1 MKKKNLLL
9 PVVLCTAM
17 LMTAC
22 SGQTPAES
30 SVEKEPIET
39 VAATEAPAAEE
50 AVAETSTEAPA
61 AEETATTTE
70 AEAAAP
76 AENSE
81 NTVTEASG
89 AITQDQAMDAV
100 LNYFK
105 ADFPDYEI
113 DSEHG
118 EYWEVEPG
126 DNGEIKVIHKSYT
139 GAFNFYYVD
148 PATGETYVTELVP
161 GIIDEEQK
169 TGETFNVNDY
179 MN

>member
-22 SGQTPAES
+22 SGQTPSES

-50 AVAETSTEAPA
+50 P
-61 AEETATTTE
+61 ATTTE

-113 DSEHG
+113 DSEQG
-118 EYWEVEPG
+118 EYWEVVPG

>member
-1 MKKKNLLL
+1 MKKKFFEEGIMKKKNLLL

-17 LMTAC
+17 LMTAY

-39 VAATEAPAAEE
+39 VAATEAPAD
-50 AVAETSTEAPA
+50 
-61 AEETATTTE
+61 EETATTTE

-81 NTVTEASG
+81 NTVAEASG

-118 EYWEVEPG
+118 EYWEVVPG

>member
-1 MKKKNLLL
+1 MKNKNLLL

-39 VAATEAPAAEE
+39 VTA
-50 AVAETSTEAPA
+50 TEAPA

-81 NTVTEASG
+81 NTVPEASG

-118 EYWEVEPG
+118 EYWEIEPG

-148 PATGETYVTELVP
+148 SATGETYVTELVP

>member
-1 MKKKNLLL
+1 MKNKNLLL

-39 VAATEAPAAEE
+39 VAATE
-50 AVAETSTEAPA
+50 VPA

-118 EYWEVEPG
+118 EYWEVVPG
-126 DNGEIKVIHKSYT
+126 DNGEIKVIHKYYT

-179 MN
+179 L

>member
-22 SGQTPAES
+22 SGQTLAES
-30 SVEKEPIET
+30 SIEKEPIET
-39 VAATEAPAAEE
+39 VAATEAPAAETP
-50 AVAETSTEAPA
+50 AEAPA

-89 AITQDQAMDAV
+89 AITQDRAMDAV

-105 ADFPDYEI
+105 ADF
-113 DSEHG
+113 
-118 EYWEVEPG
+118 
-126 DNGEIKVIHKSYT
+126 
-139 GAFNFYYVD
+139 
-148 PATGETYVTELVP
+148 YVTELVP

-169 TGETFNVNDY
+169 TGKTFNVNDY
-179 MN
+179 IN

>member
-50 AVAETSTEAPA
+50 
-61 AEETATTTE
+61 TATTTD
-70 AEAAAP
+70 EAAAP
-76 AENSE
+76 EENSE

-139 GAFNFYYVD
+139 DAFNFYYVD

>member
-39 VAATEAPAAEE
+39 VAATEASAAE
-50 AVAETSTEAPA
+50 TPTEAHA
-61 AEETATTTE
+61 AEETAITTE

-118 EYWEVEPG
+118 EYWEVVTG

>member
-1 MKKKNLLL
+1 MYQLLNTSYKGIMKKKNLLL

-39 VAATEAPAAEE
+39 VAA
-50 AVAETSTEAPA
+50 TEAPA

-113 DSEHG
+113 DSEQG
-118 EYWEVEPG
+118 EYWEVVPG

>member
-1 MKKKNLLL
+1 MKRIIFEEGIMKKKNLLL

-50 AVAETSTEAPA
+50 
-61 AEETATTTE
+61 TATTTD
-70 AEAAAP
+70 EAAAP
-76 AENSE
+76 EENSE

-89 AITQDQAMDAV
+89 AITQDQVMDAV

-118 EYWEVEPG
+118 EYWEVVPG

>member
-9 PVVLCTAM
+9 PAVLCTAM

-39 VAATEAPAAEE
+39 VAATEAP
-50 AVAETSTEAPA
+50 
-61 AEETATTTE
+61 
-70 AEAAAP
+70 AAAP

-118 EYWEVEPG
+118 EYWEVVPG
-126 DNGEIKVIHKSYT
+126 NNGEIKVTHKSYT

>member
-9 PVVLCTAM
+9 PVVLCTTM

-22 SGQTPAES
+22 SGQTATES

-39 VAATEAPAAEE
+39 VAATETPAAEE
-50 AVAETSTEAPA
+50 A
-61 AEETATTTE
+61 ATTTE
-70 AEAAAP
+70 AKAPAP

-118 EYWEVEPG
+118 EYWEVVPG

>member
-30 SVEKEPIET
+30 SVEKESIET
-39 VAATEAPAAEE
+39 VAA
-50 AVAETSTEAPA
+50 TEAPA

-70 AEAAAP
+70 AEAAAH

-118 EYWEVEPG
+118 EYWEVVTG

>member
-1 MKKKNLLL
+1 MAVTEYQEEEPEESEETTEGA
-9 PVVLCTAM
+9 PVEEA
-17 LMTAC
+17 
-22 SGQTPAES
+22 PAA
-30 SVEKEPIET
+30 ET
-39 VAATEAPAAEE
+39 PAAEE
-50 AVAETSTEAPA
+50 AVAETPTEAPA
-61 AEETATTTE
+61 TEETTTTTE

-76 AENSE
+76 ADNSE

-118 EYWEVEPG
+118 EYWEVVPG

>member
-1 MKKKNLLL
+1 MKKKTLLL

-22 SGQTPAES
+22 SGQTPAET
-30 SVEKEPIET
+30 PTET
-39 VAATEAPAAEE
+39 PAAEE
-50 AVAETSTEAPA
+50 AVAETPTEAPA
-61 AEETATTTE
+61 TEETATTTE

-89 AITQDQAMDAV
+89 AITQDQVMDAV